1 MNNGEKKPGP
11 IEPSAALAPV
21 SAGNLSGASYSGETV
36 RSVMAERFVRDS
48 TGGVAGHPVAGII
61 ALILFMDLVGARD
74 SLIWFG
80 ILVLATAVR
89 IGIGFRL
96 KEATDRPLESRK
108 MALLGAL
115 LVGLA
120 WGLGGLLFGLRLPSD
135 TVGILLVIMA
145 GLVAAAT
152 ATLVADKSAFYGFS
166 TILLG
171 SVFVSAMIRGLGWFN
186 PINPNL
192 SFGLIALVLTFWVI
206 MSVVHRRA
214 NQQLEDSLKIRL
226 ELRAAQQQYKGLVE
240 SARDLVWQVDN
251 EGRWTFLNSA
261 AEEIY
266 GASPEDL
273 VGNVALDQAEAG
285 HLETDYAAFGKVLMG
300 SELVDHET
308 VHKTVSGEPRHLSFS
323 ATPLRDAQGEVRGAQ
338 GTARDV
344 TDRVEAREALQEV
357 ARKNSLVR
365 SLINGTEDMI
375 FFKDGEG
382 KYQGCNHRYAQFLG
396 RTEEELVGLTDED
409 LVGKERAAQYRKT
422 DIEALTSWDPVK
434 FDEWVVDSEGRRRLW
449 ETVKTVFRHV
459 ESDHL
464 GLLGVVRD
472 VTERKEA

>member
-171 SVFVSAMIRGLGWFN
+171 SV
-186 PINPNL
+186 
-192 SFGLIALVLTFWVI
+192 
-206 MSVVHRRA
+206 
-214 NQQLEDSLKIRL
+214 
-226 ELRAAQQQYKGLVE
+226 
-240 SARDLVWQVDN
+240 
-251 EGRWTFLNSA
+251 
-261 AEEIY
+261 
-266 GASPEDL
+266 
-273 VGNVALDQAEAG
+273 
-285 HLETDYAAFGKVLMG
+285 
-300 SELVDHET
+300 
-308 VHKTVSGEPRHLSFS
+308 
-323 ATPLRDAQGEVRGAQ
+323 
-338 GTARDV
+338 
-344 TDRVEAREALQEV
+344 
-357 ARKNSLVR
+357 
-365 SLINGTEDMI
+365 
-375 FFKDGEG
+375 
-382 KYQGCNHRYAQFLG
+382 
-396 RTEEELVGLTDED
+396 
-409 LVGKERAAQYRKT
+409 
-422 DIEALTSWDPVK
+422 
-434 FDEWVVDSEGRRRLW
+434 
-449 ETVKTVFRHV
+449 
-459 ESDHL
+459 
-464 GLLGVVRD
+464 
-472 VTERKEA
+472 